1 MNTVN
6 EKTLDYQDLGENPY
20 TPRERKLYF
29 WGGVLLPALSILAL
43 IKALLKGEALF
54 FEILNP
60 VLFTIV
66 GILTIIDSKKKRLH
80 APDQY
85 FVRLSGE
92 GIEFRSPAQKKPVK
106 LLFQQIKEVK
116 RYWNKV
122 AIKVPGSPQYEIY
135 TFSSKQAKALF
146 AKINEHMA
154 LAEQPA

>member
-6 EKTLDYQDLGENPY
+6 EKTLYYQDLGENPY
-20 TPRERKLYF
+20 TPQQRKLYF
-29 WGGVLLPALSILAL
+29 WGGLIVAGFCILAF
-43 IKALLKGEALF
+43 IMAIRKGDALF
-54 FEILNP
+54 FEVLNP
-60 VLFTIV
+60 LLFV
-66 GILTIIDSKKKRLH
+66 IISLWLSIESRKTRLY

-116 RYWNKV
+116 RHWNKV

-146 AKINEHMA
+146 AKINEQMA
-154 LAEQPA
+154 LAE